1 MYPAGSPAGPA
12 PRRGRHS
19 PPGCPAQTPRPPA
32 PAPAPA
38 ERPRVAVKMAFRKA
52 YSIKD
57 KLQAIERVKGGERQA
72 SVCRDFGVPGG
83 TLRGWLKDEPK
94 LRWFLEQLGGE
105 VGTQRKKMRLANEE
119 EIDRAVYSWFLALR
133 QHGVPLSGPLIQAQ
147 AEAFARQIYGPECTF
162 KASHGW
168 FWRWQKRHGIS
179 SQRIYGEAE
188 SPAAGPAPGS
198 PVKQEP
204 GQPPGAG
211 SLPGRVPLSPAPV
224 EGGYGDEQIY
234 NANVTGLYW
243 KLLPE
248 QAAPLG
254 ARGCG
259 PRWRDDRVTVL
270 LAANLTGSHKLK
282 PLVIGR
288 LPDPPSLRH
297 HNQDKFP
304 ASYRYS
310 PDAWLSRPLLRGWF
324 FEEFVPGVKRYLR
337 RSCLQQK
344 AVLLVAHPPCP
355 SPAARMPALE
365 EREETPRRFR
375 PEPLSHP
382 EELQTP
388 DGAVRVL
395 FLSKGSSRA
404 HIPAPLEQGVVAAFK
419 QLYKRELLRLAV
431 SCAGGSPLDFM
442 RSFMLKDML
451 HLAGLSWD
459 LVQAGSIERCWLLG
473 LRAAFE
479 PQPEDCAGQWAR
491 QAEEAAEHSR
501 VLSDLTHLAT
511 LAYKRLAPEE
521 VAEWLHLDDDG
532 GLPEGCREEARPG
545 RPPTLAPVAPPP
557 PGSLPSVME
566 GGEEEAAVPTAG
578 EAVRGLE
585 TALRWLESQ
594 DPREVGPLKLVQLR
608 SLISTARRLGGIG
621 SSEAPD
627 SGV

>member
-1 MYPAGSPAGPA
+1 
-12 PRRGRHS
+12 
-19 PPGCPAQTPRPPA
+19 
-32 PAPAPA
+32 
-38 ERPRVAVKMAFRKA
+38 MAFRKA

-188 SPAAGPAPGS
+188 PLAAGPASGP

-204 GQPPGAG
+204 AQSPSSTSGP
-211 SLPGRVPLSPAPV
+211 LPERAPAPPPPA

-248 QAAPLG
+248 QAVPLG
-254 ARGCG
+254 AGDPGAGGCG
-259 PRWRDDRVTVL
+259 RRWRGDRVTVL

-282 PLVIGR
+282 PLVIGQ

-324 FEEFVPGVKRYLR
+324 FEEFVPGVRRYLR
-337 RSCLQQK
+337 RSCLQQR

-355 SPAARMPALE
+355 SPTARTPALE
-365 EREETPRRFR
+365 ESEEALRRCR
-375 PEPLSHP
+375 LEPLSSP

-395 FLSKGSSRA
+395 FLSKGNGRA

-451 HLAGLSWD
+451 YLAGLSWD

-479 PQPEDCAGQWAR
+479 PRPTEGCAGQPVG
-491 QAEEAAEHSR
+491 QAEEAAERSR
-501 VLSDLTHLAT
+501 VLSDLTHLAA

-521 VAEWLHLDDDG
+521 VAKWLHLDDDG
-532 GLPEGCREEARPG
+532 GLPDSCREEAGPG
-545 RPPTLAPVAPPP
+545 RPPVLAPAAPPP
-557 PGSLPSVME
+557 PASLSCVMG
-566 GGEEEAAVPTAG
+566 GGEEKEEEEATVPTAG

-585 TALRWLESQ
+585 TALRWLENQ
-594 DPREVGPLKLVQLR
+594 DPREVGPPKLVQLR
-608 SLISTARRLGGIG
+608 SLISVARRLGGVG
-621 SSEAPD
+621 PSPAVLED
-627 SGV
+627 GV